1 MQEARSKKQE
11 ARSKKQEAR
20 SKKQEARSKKQGAR
34 SKKQEARSKE
44 QEARSK
50 EQEAAEGF
58 RTDHGYTINVPSGVL
73 LHHNSYLSFSEL
85 EEQLA
90 TRNSHLASRVQLIH
104 S

>member
-20 SKKQEARSKKQGAR
+20 SKKQEARSR
-34 SKKQEARSKE
+34 
-44 QEARSK
+44 
-50 EQEAAEGF
+50 AAEGF

-90 TRNSHLASRVQLIH
+90 TRNSQLATRISRPINP
-104 S
+104 